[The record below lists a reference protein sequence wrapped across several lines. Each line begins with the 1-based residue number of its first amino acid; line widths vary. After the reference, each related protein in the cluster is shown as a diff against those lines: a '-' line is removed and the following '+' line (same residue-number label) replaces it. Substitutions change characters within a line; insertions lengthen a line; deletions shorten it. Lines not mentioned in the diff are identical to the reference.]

1 MKVAN
6 IVLPAALAVLT
17 TPQASAQPSAKDAG
31 DYPARAVRLVIPFT
45 AGGGNDIVART
56 VAQKLSELWGQQVIS
71 DNRTGAN
78 GIIGTDIV
86 AKASPDGYTLVIAST
101 SFTMNPAQQKLPF
114 DPVRDF
120 APIGLV
126 AEGALIFTAHPS
138 FPARDIPGLIKLA
151 KARPGKLQYATSGQG
166 GITHLAAEL
175 FQKMAGISLVL
186 VPYKGS
192 SAAAI
197 DVIGGQVPV
206 MVSSVSP
213 ALPYLQSGRLRAL
226 GIGSPKRSSLLP
238 QVPTVAEQGVAGY
251 DTSMWWGIMAPAKTP
266 PGIVARINRDI
277 NRGLDS
283 DEVRERIARLGMSIV
298 TSPEPA
304 QFSKLVASDI
314 AKWGRIIKD
323 MGPDSK

>member
-1 MKVAN
+1 MRSSIVAAS
-6 IVLPAALAVLT
+6 AALAFRCAG
-17 TPQASAQPSAKDAG
+17 PACAQAPGKDAT
-31 DYPARAVRLVIPFT
+31 DYPARPVRLIIPFT

-56 VAQKLSELWGQQVIS
+56 VAQRLSEQWGQQVIS
-71 DNRTGAN
+71 ENRTGAN
-78 GIIGTDIV
+78 GIVGTELV
-86 AKASPDGYTLVIAST
+86 ARASPDGYTLVIAST

-114 DPVRDF
+114 DPVKDF
-120 APIGLV
+120 APVGLV

-138 FPARDIPGLIKLA
+138 FPARNIQELVKLA
-151 KARPGKLQYATSGQG
+151 KASPGHIQYATSGQG

-175 FQKMAGISLVL
+175 FQKMAGVTLLL

-197 DVIGGQVPV
+197 DVISGQVPV

-226 GIGSPKRSSLLP
+226 GIGSPKRSPLMP
-238 QVPTVAEQGVAGY
+238 QVPTVAEQGIPGY
-251 DTSMWWGIMAPAKTP
+251 DSSMWWGIMAPAKTP
-266 PGIVARINRDI
+266 PAIVAKINRDI

-283 DEVRERIARLGMSIV
+283 EEVRERIARLGMSIL
-298 TSPEPA
+298 TSDPA

-314 AKWGRIIKD
+314 VKWGKIIRD
-323 MGPDSK
+323 VGVASK

>member
-1 MKVAN
+1 MKLARV
-6 IVLPAALAVLT
+6 VLPAVLAACSILE
-17 TPQASAQPSAKDAG
+17 ASAQTSGRDTG
-31 DYPARAVRLVIPFT
+31 DYPARAVRLVIPFA

-56 VAQKLSELWGQQVIS
+56 VAQKLSEQWGQQVIS
-71 DNRTGAN
+71 DNRSGAN

-101 SFTMNPAQQKLPF
+101 SFTLNPAQQKLPF
-114 DPVRDF
+114 DPVKDF

-138 FPARDIPGLIKLA
+138 FPARDIPGLVRLA
-151 KARPGKLQYATSGQG
+151 KASPGKIQYATSGQG

-175 FQKMAGISLVL
+175 FQKMAGISMLL

-192 SAAAI
+192 STAAI
-197 DVIGGQVPV
+197 DVISGQVPV

-226 GIGSPKRSSLLP
+226 AIGSTKRSSLLP

-251 DTSMWWGIMAPAKTP
+251 DSSMWWGILAPAKTP
-266 PGIVARINRDI
+266 PGIVVKINRDI

-283 DEVRERIARLGMSIV
+283 DEVRERIAKLGMSIV
-298 TSPEPA
+298 TSAEPA
-304 QFSKLVASDI
+304 QFSQLIASDI
-314 AKWGRIIKD
+314 AKWGKIIKQIGVD
-323 MGPDSK
+323 AK